1 MSDTKPQIQEA
12 QRTKLYIGISFSNYR
27 KSKIKKKEI
36 LKEARAKKHL
46 TYREAIL
53 RVRSNFSGIT

>member
-1 MSDTKPQIQEA
+1 MKQDRCPEN
-12 QRTKLYIGISFSNYR
+12 YIGISFSNYR